1 MGSPE
6 QSIAGALGAFR
17 DSFARSQASQGFPV
31 KAIDIGA
38 VQQENSDDAKNA
50 LPSSNIQPQTI
61 DEILAVI
68 NHAIQNPIVAN
79 VSQAQIVCGANL
91 FAPDPSSS
99 ATRRPDARFAHV
111 WSRAAPRVSKS
122 GEDAFDVQAVLQSAS
137 SAEVAV
143 EAVYTGLKAKLAGL
157 LAVPTKE
164 IQSDRSVSSYGVDS
178 LISVELRN
186 WITGHLGGHVQMLE
200 LMSSLSMMQ
209 LADLIAKR
217 SRLVPASVFG
227 SAEATNAE
235 KS

>member
-6 QSIAGALGAFR
+6 QGIAGAIGAFR

-38 VQQENSDDAKNA
+38 VQRENCDDAQNA
-50 LPSSNIQPQTI
+50 PPFSDIQPQKI
-61 DEILAVI
+61 EEVLAVI
-68 NHAIQNPIVAN
+68 NYAIQNPIAAN
-79 VSQAQIVCGANL
+79 PSQAQIVCGASL
-91 FAPDPSSS
+91 FAPDP

-122 GEDAFDVQAVLQSAS
+122 GKDAFDVQAVLRSAS

-143 EAVYTGLKAKLAGL
+143 DAVYTGLKEKLAGL
-157 LAVPTKE
+157 LSVATKE

-209 LADLIAKR
+209 LSDLIAKR
-217 SRLVPASVFG
+217 SRLVPAGVFG
-227 SAEATNAE
+227 SAEAANAE

>member
-6 QSIAGALGAFR
+6 KGIAGAIGAFR
-17 DSFARSQASQGFPV
+17 DSFARSQASQDFPV

-38 VQQENSDDAKNA
+38 VQQETADDAENPP
-50 LPSSNIQPQTI
+50 PSSDTQPQKI
-61 DEILAVI
+61 DEVLAVI
-68 NHAIQNPIVAN
+68 NYAIQNPIVAN
-79 VSQAQIVCGANL
+79 PSQAQIVCGASL
-91 FAPDPSSS
+91 FAPDASSPT
-99 ATRRPDARFAHV
+99 TRRPDARFAHV

-122 GEDAFDVQAVLQSAS
+122 GKDAFDVQAVLRSAS

-143 EAVYTGLKAKLAGL
+143 EAVYTGLKEKLADL
-157 LAVPTKE
+157 LSVATKE

-209 LADLIAKR
+209 LSDLIAKR